1 MPEHIT
7 ILVVDDHA
15 LVRQGVRDFLEIQP
29 DFQTV
34 GEAGSGEEA
43 VKMVADLHPDIV
55 LMDLSMP
62 GIGGIEAT
70 RRIKLISP
78 LSHVIVLTSHHNDEY
93 IFPALRVGALSYI
106 LKDIKPG
113 ELADV
118 IRKAMK
124 SETVLNSR
132 VASRLVRDW
141 RGEQDTTPNL
151 FAELSERELEV
162 LRHVAVGRSNS
173 EIGQILTISEKTV
186 KVHVSNILGKLQ
198 VMDRTQAAALAW
210 QQGLMQRTE

>member
-15 LVRQGVRDFLEIQP
+15 LVRQGVRAFLEIQP
-29 DFQTV
+29 DFQIV

-43 VKMVADLHPDIV
+43 VDMVTDLHPDVV
-55 LMDLSMP
+55 LMDLLMP

-78 LSHVIVLTSHHNDEY
+78 LSQVIVLTSHHNDEY
-93 IFPALRVGALSYI
+93 IFPALRVGALSYV
-106 LKDIKPG
+106 LKDIKPT

-118 IRKAMK
+118 IRKAIR

-141 RGEQDTTPNL
+141 RGDQENAPNL

-173 EIGQILTISEKTV
+173 EIGQQLTISEKTV

-198 VMDRTQAAALAW
+198 VMDRTQAAVLAW